1 MKEII
6 ILNLGW
12 NGSII
17 GDHLQEQLATENQIQ
32 DLNLSNKESDFLVKS
47 FYYETQNGQFIPKTI
62 FIDSDTQIQK
72 KKIYAKQNFSSFRQM
87 VEKCENLQGVLVINT
102 TNQNYDNYIK
112 EQQQLIPTIP
122 FYFVNLI
129 EDQISYSQQISL
141 LKCYEML
148 KEFAEVCL
156 QINGSVFLENKQ
168 YTTYPPR
175 NISQFLSFCLA
186 SINQAYKKQLDIT
199 TFSQHLFLDY
209 DQKFLSCGFD
219 NTYVNAYANNF
230 GGINYQEGKFNK
242 TGLIIRGE
250 PNLEQVKQVQ
260 DITQIPANMGI
271 LEKSYP
277 GIAQISN
284 HSSNV
289 NILAKTIN
297 KFQQIPKQFFNIDY
311 EMNESLNQIVAA
323 YQ

>member
-1 MKEII
+1 MF
-6 ILNLGW
+6 LNLGW
-12 NGSII
+12 NAGII
-17 GDHLQEQLATENQIQ
+17 GDQLQEQLAIENQIQ
-32 DLNLSNKESDFLVKS
+32 DLNLVNKESDFLVKS
-47 FYYETQNGQFIPKTI
+47 FYYETQNGQFVPKTI
-62 FIDSDTQIQK
+62 FVDSDPQFQK

-87 VEKCENLQGVLVINT
+87 VEKCENLYGVVVINT

-112 EQQQLIPTIP
+112 EQQQLIPTVP

-129 EDQISYSQQISL
+129 EDQISYSQQIST

-148 KEFAEVCL
+148 KEYAEVCL
-156 QINGSVFLENKQ
+156 QINGSVILENKQ

-175 NISQFLSFCLA
+175 NISQFLSYCLA
-186 SINQAYKKQLDIT
+186 SINQAYKKVFDIT
-199 TFSQHLFLDY
+199 TFSQSLFLDY

-219 NTYVNAYANNF
+219 NTYVNSFTNNF

-250 PNLEQVKQVQ
+250 PNLEQVKLVQ
-260 DITQIPANMGI
+260 DITQIPVQMGI
-271 LEKSYP
+271 LEKGYP

-284 HSSNV
+284 HSNNV
-289 NILAKTIN
+289 NVLANAIK
-297 KFQQIPKQFFNIDY
+297 KFEQIPKQFFNIDY
-311 EMNESLNQIVAA
+311 EVSESLKQIVAA